1 MKESFFHLLLN
12 HLPVFGS
19 LLGSIILIWG
29 ILRKENAILHLAS
42 WLLLVMS
49 ILTIP
54 VYFTGNGIKQM
65 LLPLSDVSETLITV
79 HEETA
84 LAALIFQS
92 ITGVFAAL
100 YLRFRQTWS
109 SMLNIYIVAA
119 VASGVL
125 ITYTGF
131 TGEQIRHK
139 EIHRKKPYDLQNV
152 IQPMSEYPIDQNYDS
167 QNH

>member
-1 MKESFFHLLLN
+1 
-12 HLPVFGS
+12 
-19 LLGSIILIWG
+19 
-29 ILRKENAILHLAS
+29 
-42 WLLLVMS
+42 
-49 ILTIP
+49 
-54 VYFTGNGIKQM
+54 M
-65 LLPLSDVSETLITV
+65 LLPLSDVSETLISV

-84 LAALIFQS
+84 LAAVIFQS
-92 ITGVFAAL
+92 TTGVFAAL

-109 SMLNIYIVAA
+109 GMLNIYTVAA

-152 IQPMSEYPIDQNYDS
+152 IQPMSETPTDPTYDS